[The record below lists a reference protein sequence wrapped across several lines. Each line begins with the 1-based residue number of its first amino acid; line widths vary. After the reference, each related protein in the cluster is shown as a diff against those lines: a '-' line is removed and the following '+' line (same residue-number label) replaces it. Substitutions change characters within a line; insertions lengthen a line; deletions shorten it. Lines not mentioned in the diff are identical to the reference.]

1 MSSEYEPSPA
11 SEVGFVTFGVL
22 RVDGAETAAALVE
35 TVTEEVKKWVRHAP
49 GFISS
54 RVHVSTDGTTVVNRG
69 EWTNE
74 EAYRTS
80 FQESPSGGVLHA
92 LGTRAGVLAATVF
105 SGTPATPLEGP
116 EAKAQPG
123 VVVVATRHLG
133 GPSAADAVL
142 ELLAGSGEW
151 KRRFPGFIS
160 ATPYVSREGTT
171 FVNYPMWVNEVAYQ
185 AWMADPRISEGQEE
199 LARLEVAPPEYLL
212 CTVAVQVDAA

>member
-1 MSSEYEPSPA
+1 MSSEHEPGPA
-11 SEVGFVTFGVL
+11 PEVGFVTFGVL
-22 RVDGAETAAALVE
+22 RVDGPETAAALVE
-35 TVTEEVKKWVRHAP
+35 TVTEEVRGWVRHTP

-69 EWTNE
+69 EWTSE

-92 LGTRAGVLAATVF
+92 LGTRPGVLAATVF

-116 EAKAQPG
+116 EAAEQPG
-123 VVVVATRHLG
+123 VVVVATRHLS
-133 GPSAADAVL
+133 GPSAADTVL
-142 ELLAGSGEW
+142 EMLAGSGEW

-160 ATPYVSREGTT
+160 ATPYVNREGTT
-171 FVNYPMWVNEVAYQ
+171 FINYPMWVNEVAYQ
-185 AWMADPRISEGQEE
+185 AWMADPRISEGQDQ

-212 CTVAVQVDAA
+212 CTVAVQVDAS